1 MYYKKYFMVF
11 YILISFWCFGIISPA
26 IFHDVKAFLIAKPFL
41 NQMYSTVCH
50 QAHEKTM
57 SFYGEN
63 LFVCSRCTGIYLGI
77 FIIGLLSFTIKK
89 KIKNSFPF
97 FLVSSLILLSDVSFT
112 TFGVYHYSKLIAL
125 LTGLLL
131 GSTVLLF
138 VLDQFG
144 YFKTQSNYEK

>member
-1 MYYKKYFMVF
+1 MYSKKYLTVCFTLVC
-11 YILISFWCFGIISPA
+11 LWCFGIISPL
-26 IFHDVKAFLIAKPFL
+26 IFNDVKVFLIAKPFL

-89 KIKNSFPF
+89 KIKNSFYF
-97 FLVSSLILLSDVSFT
+97 FLISSLILLFDVSFT
-112 TFGVYHYSKLIAL
+112 TVGVYHYSKLVAL

-131 GSTVLLF
+131 GSTILLF
-138 VLDQFG
+138 FLNHFD
-144 YFKTQSNYEK
+144 YIKTQSNYEK

>member
-1 MYYKKYFMVF
+1 MYPKKYFITCF
-11 YILISFWCFGIISPA
+11 TLICLWCFGIISPL

-41 NQMYSTVCH
+41 NQVYSTVCH
-50 QAHEKTM
+50 QANEKTM
-57 SFYGEN
+57 SVYGEN
-63 LFVCSRCTGIYLGI
+63 LFVCSRCAGIYLGI

-89 KIKNSFPF
+89 KIKNSFYF

-112 TFGVYHYSKLIAL
+112 TFGVYHYSKLVAL

-131 GSTVLLF
+131 GSTILLF

>member
-1 MYYKKYFMVF
+1 MAYFT
-11 YILISFWCFGIISPA
+11 LICLWCFGMVSPI

-41 NQMYSTVCH
+41 NQVYSTVCH
-50 QAHEKTM
+50 QANEKTM
-57 SFYGEN
+57 SVYGEN
-63 LFVCSRCTGIYLGI
+63 LFVCSRCAGIYLGI

-89 KIKNSFPF
+89 KIKNSFYF

-112 TFGVYHYSKLIAL
+112 TFEVYHYSKLVAL

-131 GSTVLLF
+131 GSTILLL

>member
-1 MYYKKYFMVF
+1 MHPKKYFIACF
-11 YILISFWCFGIISPA
+11 TLICLWCFGMVSPI

-41 NQMYSTVCH
+41 NQVYSTVCH

-63 LFVCSRCTGIYLGI
+63 LFVCSRCAGIYLGI

-89 KIKNSFPF
+89 KIKNSFYF
-97 FLVSSLILLSDVSFT
+97 FVVSSLILLSDVSFT
-112 TFGVYHYSKLIAL
+112 TFGVYNYSKLVAL

-131 GSTVLLF
+131 GSTILLF